1 VKCELRVLS
10 GARAGHRDVFDKS
23 YVGIGRHP
31 MSDLRFDAEHDI
43 DASTRHAAI
52 VRSGDG
58 WAIRDLGSTNG
69 TFVNGER
76 LTADRP
82 LQDGDTL
89 RFGVHGPEV
98 VFRILREEEEV
109 VMPAVQLPPA
119 PARTET
125 EGLPVTPRPR
135 REPPDTLRRTDAS
148 PPPETPAGH
157 SKTAVLRAEISQQ
170 RSRLQALGIILGMIL
185 IGALAVVY
193 WQGRERNQAVT
204 TVQQRAESLE
214 VELAQLR
221 ALQAMT
227 DSAKAALA
235 TQLAAERD
243 PARRASL
250 EAQLGTVTRRSAAIQ
265 QARGVDYTAI
275 RDRNDRAIAVIYV
288 RFADTTQM
296 WTGTA
301 FSVSTDGRMLT
312 NRHIV
317 QNSAGEHPRDIAIQ
331 FSGSRDV
338 LPARLV
344 RVAPDADLAVLQL
357 ESQGPFPAVAGLDE
371 SGTQTADGAP
381 IALIG
386 FPGGADGTSV
396 PRSKLVTG
404 SVTRAA
410 GDSVLELDA
419 FSGTGASGSPIFGR
433 DGRVVGVLFGGRGGV
448 SSNEIV
454 GLPIRRALG
463 LLAN

>member
-1 VKCELRVLS
+1 MKCELRVVS
-10 GARAGHRDVFDKS
+10 GARAGHRDVFEKS
-23 YVGIGRHP
+23 YIAIGRHP
-31 MSDLRFDAEHDI
+31 MSDLRFDAEQDI

-52 VRSGDG
+52 VKAGDG
-58 WAIRDLGSTNG
+58 WALRDLGSTNG

-89 RFGVHGPEV
+89 RFGLHGPEV
-98 VFRILREEEEV
+98 AFRLVREGEEV
-109 VMPAVQLPPA
+109 VMPAVQAPPSRTA
-119 PARTET
+119 P
-125 EGLPVTPRPR
+125 EGVPVVPRPPKTT
-135 REPPDTLRRTDAS
+135 REAGRRTDAS
-148 PPPETPAGH
+148 PPPAP

-170 RSRLQALGIILGMIL
+170 RARLQALAIILGMIV

-193 WQGRERNQAVT
+193 WQGRERNEAVT
-204 TVQQRAESLE
+204 TVQQRADSLE

-227 DSAKAALA
+227 DSAKAALEV
-235 TQLAAERD
+235 QLAAERD

-250 EAQLGTVTRRSAAIQ
+250 QAQLGTVTRRSAAIQ
-265 QARGVDYTAI
+265 QAQGVDYTAI
-275 RDRNDRAIAVIYV
+275 RARNDAAIAVVYV
-288 RFADTTQM
+288 RFPDTTQM

-301 FSVSTDGRMLT
+301 FSVSTAGRMLT

-317 QNSAGEHPRDIAIQ
+317 QNGAGESPRDIAIQ
-331 FSGSRDV
+331 FSGSSEV

-344 RVAPDADLAVLQL
+344 RVAPDADLAVIQL
-357 ESQGPFPAVAGLDE
+357 ESQGPFPAVAGLDD
-371 SGTQTADGAP
+371 SGTQTAEGAP

-386 FPGGADGTSV
+386 FPGGADGTAI

-404 SVTRAA
+404 SITRAA
-410 GDSVLELDA
+410 GDSLLELDA

-433 DGRVVGVLFGGRGGV
+433 DGRVVGVLYGGRGGA

-463 LLAN
+463 LLGN

>member
-10 GARAGHRDVFDKS
+10 GAREGLRDVFDKN
-23 YVGIGRHP
+23 YIAVGRHP
-31 MSDLRFDAEHDI
+31 MSDLRFDAEQDI

-52 VRSGDG
+52 LRQGDG
-58 WAIRDLGSTNG
+58 WLIRDLGSTNG

-76 LTADRP
+76 LAADRP
-82 LQDGDTL
+82 LNDGDTL

-98 VFRILREEEEV
+98 AFRLVREGEEV
-109 VMPAVQLPPA
+109 VMPAVQPPVARTAPEGVPAPPRPPKATPPVRKTDASRAPA
-119 PARTET
+119 PAA
-125 EGLPVTPRPR
+125 P
-135 REPPDTLRRTDAS
+135 
-148 PPPETPAGH
+148 
-157 SKTAVLRAEISQQ
+157 SKTSVLRAEISQQ
-170 RSRLQALGIILGMIL
+170 RSRLQALGIVLAMVL

-204 TVQQRAESLE
+204 TVQQRVDSLAQ
-214 VELAQLR
+214 ELAQLR
-221 ALQAMT
+221 ALQAQT
-227 DSAKAALA
+227 DSAKAALEIR
-235 TQLAAERD
+235 LAAERD
-243 PARRASL
+243 PARRQQL
-250 EAQLGTVTRRSAAIQ
+250 QDQLGTVTRRSAAIQ
-265 QARGVDYTAI
+265 EARGVDYTAI

-288 RFADTTQM
+288 RFPDTTRM

-301 FSVSTDGRMLT
+301 FAVSTTGRMIT
-312 NRHIV
+312 NRHLV
-317 QNSAGEHPRDIAIQ
+317 EDSAGNAPRDIAIQ

-344 RVAPDADLAVLQL
+344 RVAPDADLAVIQL
-357 ESQGPFPAVAGLDE
+357 ESQGPFPAVAGMDD

-386 FPGGADGTSV
+386 FPGGADGTSI

-404 SVTRAA
+404 SVTRAV
-410 GDSVLELDA
+410 GDSLLELDA

-433 DGRVVGVLFGGRGGV
+433 DGRVVGVLFGGRGGA
-448 SSNEIV
+448 SSSEIV

-463 LLAN
+463 LLGN